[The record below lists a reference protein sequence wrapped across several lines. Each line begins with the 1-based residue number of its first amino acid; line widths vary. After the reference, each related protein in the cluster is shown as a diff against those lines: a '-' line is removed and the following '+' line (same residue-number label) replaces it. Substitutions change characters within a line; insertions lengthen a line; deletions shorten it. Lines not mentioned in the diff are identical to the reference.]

1 MAAPVTNVMRDEHG
15 RFTVDKAKIKD
26 IKDKAQL
33 RKVVQSIVVEHNYV
47 TGHTHDNIKGCEEC
61 CPGVSR
67 LIYSKKIETL
77 DWGKGRRI
85 VELKCLVNS
94 LSHCLICR
102 MGPLVL
108 TSERIKGETKM
119 GLGGYL
125 YVQCSNCGQL
135 NTVPYGS
142 TYSEPS
148 KRGQRIFTVNTK
160 LGAGKCISLLF
171 NGNVYKL

>member
-1 MAAPVTNVMRDEHG
+1 MRDECG

-33 RKVVQSIVVEHNYV
+33 RKVVQNIVVDHNHV
-47 TGHTHDNIKGCEEC
+47 TCHTHDNIYGCEEC
-61 CPGVSR
+61 RPGVSR
-67 LIYSKKIETL
+67 LIDSENIETV

-102 MGPLVL
+102 MGQLIL
-108 TSERIKGETKM
+108 TSEHIKGETKM

-148 KRGQRIFTVNTK
+148 TRGQQIFTVNTK
-160 LGAGKCISLLF
+160 FGAGK
-171 NGNVYKL
+171 